1 MRQIS
6 NNMRD
11 SGILNQSRLGFQSS
25 YRLQS
30 GVNLQPKG
38 MHQDGFTLVELIV
51 VIVITGILAVGA
63 ISLIRNPTQ
72 AYFDVETKAAL
83 TDVADNA
90 TRRMM
95 RAIERSL
102 PNSVRV
108 ATNGADSFLEYVPI
122 SKVGRYRAEVGTP
135 DIRNADDAL
144 DFTLSA
150 DSFDVIGPAIS
161 GVTTGANGE
170 QLVIYNLGIAG
181 ADAYEGTNRRLIT
194 TLITDATWNES
205 KISFSGGA
213 FPLASPANRFFIVKN
228 PSTFVCDMTNRK
240 LWRYDGYAF
249 QASQPSSIAALNA
262 LVTPTLLAD
271 KLSYCKMTYNAIN
284 QRNGL
289 VSIALGFTDSGAVVR
304 LMHQVRV
311 LNSP

>member
-1 MRQIS
+1 MRLTFKS
-6 NNMRD
+6 V
-11 SGILNQSRLGFQSS
+11 RLTAGTSQ
-25 YRLQS
+25 L
-30 GVNLQPKG
+30 
-38 MHQDGFTLVELIV
+38 GFTLVELIV

-108 ATNGADSFLEYVPI
+108 ASNGVDSFLEYVPI
-122 SKVGRYRAEVGTP
+122 SRVGRYRSEVGSP
-135 DIRNADDAL
+135 DIRNTDDAL
-144 DFTLSA
+144 DFSASA
-150 DSFDVIGPAIS
+150 DSFDVLGPAIS
-161 GVTTGANGE
+161 GVPTGASGE

-181 ADAYEGTNRRLIT
+181 ADAYEGTNRRLISAVT
-194 TLITDATWNES
+194 TDGTWGET

-228 PSTFVCDMTNRK
+228 PSTFACDMTNGK

-249 QASQPSSIAALNA
+249 QTAQPTSISTLNG

-271 KLSYCKMTYNAIN
+271 KLTYCKMTYTATN

-289 VSIALGFTDSGAVVR
+289 VSIALGFSDNGAVVR

>member
-1 MRQIS
+1 MRLTFKS
-6 NNMRD
+6 VRLTAGT
-11 SGILNQSRLGFQSS
+11 SQS
-25 YRLQS
+25 
-30 GVNLQPKG
+30 
-38 MHQDGFTLVELIV
+38 GFTLVELIV

-108 ATNGADSFLEYVPI
+108 ASNGVDSFLEYVPI
-122 SKVGRYRAEVGTP
+122 SKVGRYRSEVGSP
-135 DIRNADDAL
+135 DIRNTDDAL
-144 DFTLSA
+144 DFSASA
-150 DSFDVIGPAIS
+150 DSFDVLGPAIS
-161 GVTTGANGE
+161 GVPTGASGE

-181 ADAYEGTNRRLIT
+181 ADAYEGTNRRIISTVT
-194 TLITDATWNES
+194 TDGTWGET

-228 PSTFVCDMTNRK
+228 PSTFACDMTNGK
-240 LWRYDGYAF
+240 LWRYDSYAF
-249 QASQPSSIAALNA
+249 QTAQPTSISTLNG

-271 KLSYCKMTYNAIN
+271 KLTYCKMTYTATN

-289 VSIALGFTDSGAVVR
+289 VSIALGFSDNGAVVR